1 MSTSNYKRFHLFEV
15 SQAAEFVL
23 HVEINR
29 PKVLNAMNE
38 ATWTQYHEILKLA
51 EHDPDVRVVI
61 VSGKGPSFCSGLDI
75 KASSNEFGNFPEE
88 QARKSQALYQHIKN
102 FQAAIHQAHVMNKPV
117 IGVAHGHCLG
127 LALDILSAV
136 DIRYASKDAKL
147 SVREIAIGMAADIGS
162 LQRLPKIV
170 NNVGWLKEV
179 AYTGR
184 FFGPEE
190 AQAQGLINQVL
201 ETKEKALD
209 AALTLA
215 KDIAEKS
222 PVAVRGT
229 KKSINFT
236 IDHTIADGLE
246 QIAEFNAHAL
256 LGEDFPQ
263 GIMAAMSKSKSSYSK
278 L

>member
-1 MSTSNYKRFHLFEV
+1 MSKYSQYHLFEV
-15 SQAAEFVL
+15 SQPAEYVL

-38 ATWTQYHEILKLA
+38 ATWTQYRQILQQA
-51 EHDPDVRVVI
+51 ELDSDVRVI
-61 VSGKGPSFCSGLDI
+61 VLSGKGRAFCSGLDI
-75 KASSNEFGNFPEE
+75 KGASGEFSQFPEE
-88 QARKSQALYQHIKN
+88 QSRKALALHKHIRN
-102 FQAAIHQAHVMNKPV
+102 FQDAIHQAHVMNKPV
-117 IGVAHGHCLG
+117 IGVAHGVAIG

-170 NNVGWLKEV
+170 NNIGWLKEV
-179 AYTGR
+179 SYTGR
-184 FFGPEE
+184 FFTPEE
-190 AQAQGLINQVL
+190 AKSQGLINEVF

-209 AALTLA
+209 KALELA

-222 PVAVRGT
+222 PVAVHGT
-229 KKSINFT
+229 KKSINFA
-236 IDHTIADGLE
+236 IDHNIADGLE

-256 LGEDFPQ
+256 GEDFFQ
-263 GIMAAMSKSKSSYSK
+263 GIMAAMSKDKPKYSK